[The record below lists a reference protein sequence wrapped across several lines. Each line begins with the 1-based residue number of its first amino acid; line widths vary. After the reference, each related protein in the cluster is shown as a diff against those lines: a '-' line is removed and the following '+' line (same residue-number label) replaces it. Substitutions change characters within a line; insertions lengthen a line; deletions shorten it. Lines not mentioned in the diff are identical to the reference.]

1 MSDWIQYISW
11 IKELWYLWLFG
22 IVGVGILAEIVD
34 DKPHPIFRAMS
45 LLAIVVMGLSW
56 VLGLLSLLW
65 WLGDWVLSLFSHFL
79 SSAPSTPWSFST
91 WYQSLGW
98 LGKWWLYYGS
108 AEVVLLCVAI
118 LAMVLQGSKN
128 NSITPFISWFMFSL
142 FAFFAMLVI
151 SAFGGVINA
160 FLN

>member
-1 MSDWIQYISW
+1 MSDWIHYMSW
-11 IKELWYLWLFG
+11 IKELWYFWLFG
-22 IVGVGILAEIVD
+22 IVGVGILAELVD
-34 DKPHPIFRAMS
+34 GKPQPIWRA
-45 LLAIVVMGLSW
+45 LKQLAIVVMALSW

-65 WLGDWVLSLFSHFL
+65 WLGDWVLSFFAHFL
-79 SSAPSTPWSFST
+79 GEGSATPWSFTT

-98 LGKWWLYYGS
+98 LGRWWLYYGI

-118 LAMVLQGSKN
+118 LAIALQKSKD
-128 NSITPFISWFMFSL
+128 NSIMPFISWFIFSL
-142 FAFFAMLVI
+142 FALFAMLVI